1 MNMKKVFLT
10 VALFMFCINSALAN
24 QQDLCNEGCTFV
36 LLSEDTGK
44 YQVTNEARAKQRF
57 SPFSTFKI
65 PNSLIA
71 LDLGVVNDLEQ
82 KLSYDPEKY
91 PVKEWWPA
99 KWYSGPLNLHDA
111 FRYSAV
117 PVYREIAVKVNA
129 KRMQSYLDQFNY
141 GNRDISSGVDSSW
154 LNGSLAISAKEQVDF
169 IRRMYRGEL
178 KVAERSLTLLKKIM
192 LVEETGQYK
201 LYAKTGGGQIGNG
214 RMLGWYVGF
223 VENRSGTHYFALN
236 LDGATFS
243 DVKQRRIDVAKTHLN
258 QAGVL

>member
-1 MNMKKVFLT
+1 MKKAFLT
-10 VALFMFCINSALAN
+10 VSLFMFCINSALGN
-24 QQDLCNEGCTFV
+24 QQDLCNESCTFV
-36 LLSEDTGK
+36 LLSENTGK
-44 YQVTNEARAKQRF
+44 YQVINQARANQRL

-71 LDLGVVNDLEQ
+71 LDLDIVDNLEQ
-82 KLSYDPEKY
+82 KLSFDPVKY
-91 PVKEWWPA
+91 PVKEWWPT
-99 KWYSGPLNLHDA
+99 KWYTEPLNLHDA

-117 PVYREIAVKVNA
+117 PVYREIAVKVNTT
-129 KRMQSYLDQFNY
+129 RMQSYLDQFNY
-141 GNRDISSGVDSSW
+141 GNRDISSGIDSFW
-154 LNGSLAISAKEQVDF
+154 LDGSLAISAKEQVDF

-178 KVAERSLTLLKKIM
+178 KVAERSLILLKKIM

-201 LYAKTGGGQIGNG
+201 IYAKTGGGQIENG
-214 RMLGWYVGF
+214 RTLGWYVGF

-243 DVKQRRIDVAKTHLN
+243 DVKQRRIDVAKIHLN

>member
-1 MNMKKVFLT
+1 MKKAFLT
-10 VALFMFCINSALAN
+10 VSLFIFCINNVLAN
-24 QQDLCNEGCTFV
+24 QQDACSEGCTFV
-36 LLSEDTGK
+36 LLSENTGK
-44 YQVTNEARAKQRF
+44 YQVINETRADQRL

-71 LDLGVVNDLEQ
+71 LDLDIVENLEQ
-82 KLSYDPEKY
+82 KLSFDPAKY

-99 KWYSGPLNLHDA
+99 NWYSGPLNLHDA

-117 PVYREIAVKVNA
+117 PVYRELAVKVNTT
-129 KRMQSYLDQFNY
+129 RMQSYLDQFNY
-141 GNRDISSGVDSSW
+141 GNRDISSGIDSFW

-201 LYAKTGGGQIGNG
+201 IYAKTGGGQIGNG
-214 RMLGWYVGF
+214 RTLGWYVGF
-223 VENRSGTHYFALN
+223 VENRSGTYYFALN
-236 LDGATFS
+236 LDGAAFS
-243 DVKQRRIDVAKTHLN
+243 DVIQRRIDVAKIHLN